1 MSNNYKIVL
10 VFVFVILFAAFSY
23 GDSLQKIVESSI
35 KRECYYEPRIHLG
48 DSLFNLNQ
56 LKINKLDEYSVESQ
70 AFYDYGKYSL
80 GFNTSLMGMD
90 GDSKIIKIVTINYKI
105 DLKYSD
111 IENVFA
117 EKGNIYTFW
126 EYGTFLLEIKKDNVI
141 FTFWPKDVEET
152 MKRYEARIEDEKLLK
167 EVIASIDKYSFGYLD
182 VTLEWVHCA

>member
-1 MSNNYKIVL
+1 
-10 VFVFVILFAAFSY
+10 
-23 GDSLQKIVESSI
+23 
-35 KRECYYEPRIHLG
+35 
-48 DSLFNLNQ
+48 
-56 LKINKLDEYSVESQ
+56 
-70 AFYDYGKYSL
+70 
-80 GFNTSLMGMD
+80 MD
-90 GDSKIIKIVTINYKI
+90 RDSKIIKIVTINYKI

-182 VTLEWVHCA
+182 VTLE